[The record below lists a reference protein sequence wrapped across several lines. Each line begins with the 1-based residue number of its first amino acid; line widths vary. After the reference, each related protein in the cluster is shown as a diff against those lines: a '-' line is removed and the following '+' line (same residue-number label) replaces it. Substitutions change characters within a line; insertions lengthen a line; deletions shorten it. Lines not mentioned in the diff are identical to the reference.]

1 MAEKTGIRKYIL
13 ARVRIAFL
21 IVAFVALVIVYKMM
35 TIQIVEG
42 ERWSSKARG
51 IEMRDV
57 QPTRGSIL
65 ADDGSLLATSLPF
78 YRVAIDPTVSDS
90 AVFNSGIDSLG
101 ILLSSF
107 FKEQEPSYYVNI
119 LKEYRKNK
127 KKYYIISKELISHE
141 QYKELAQFP
150 IFREGRNKG
159 GVIYEQTDRR
169 FLPFGELA
177 RRTIGFVNDEDTTQ
191 SLNGRGLEYSFNSE
205 LQGVAGEALYEL
217 IAGGFWKPV
226 DDMSQVRP
234 KPGIDIQTTIDINL
248 QDTVHQILQNALR
261 QYQAEYGS
269 IILMEVATGQIKA
282 LVNLGINSNG
292 SYVEN
297 NNYAV
302 GDMGLAEPGSTFKL
316 MSMAAL
322 FEDEESH
329 VLLTDSV
336 QTGDGVHKYYDD
348 AIMRDVS
355 PLGKITV
362 QEVFEKSSNVGMSL
376 LIWKY
381 FRKNPEKYVEY
392 LKKFGLNRPLGFQMA
407 GEAQPYIKSPADSSW
422 SGSTLPWMSIGYELK
437 LSPLQTLSFY
447 NTIANN
453 GVMVEPIIVSQTRQ
467 AGKTL
472 QSFEAKVLNKQ
483 TISEKTIKVLQTM
496 LRGAVENG
504 TAKKIDTKVY
514 QIAGKTGTAEK
525 VRNGEYTED
534 HYTSFA
540 GYFPADNPKYSCI
553 VVIDDPKTD
562 KRYAAEIAAPVFR
575 KVSDVVYQRY
585 LHKPLS
591 EVEPTAM
598 DSLHMRLPYI
608 RAGYRPD
615 LDLVC
620 SQLGIKTENLS
631 VQQWVKTRVAT
642 DTVMW
647 IDNQAA
653 PSLIPDVRGMRL
665 RDALYLLENLG
676 MKVAFEGK
684 GRIITQSLN
693 PGGAIPKGKTIYLKL
708 KE

>member
-1 MAEKTGIRKYIL
+1 M
-13 ARVRIAFL
+13 
-21 IVAFVALVIVYKMM
+21 
-35 TIQIVEG
+35 
-42 ERWSSKARG
+42 
-51 IEMRDV
+51 
-57 QPTRGSIL
+57 
-65 ADDGSLLATSLPF
+65 
-78 YRVAIDPTVSDS
+78 
-90 AVFNSGIDSLG
+90 
-101 ILLSSF
+101 
-107 FKEQEPSYYVNI
+107 
-119 LKEYRKNK
+119 
-127 KKYYIISKELISHE
+127 
-141 QYKELAQFP
+141 
-150 IFREGRNKG
+150 
-159 GVIYEQTDRR
+159 
-169 FLPFGELA
+169 
-177 RRTIGFVNDEDTTQ
+177 
-191 SLNGRGLEYSFNSE
+191 
-205 LQGVAGEALYEL
+205 
-217 IAGGFWKPV
+217 
-226 DDMSQVRP
+226 
-234 KPGIDIQTTIDINL
+234 DINL
-248 QDTVHQILQNALR
+248 QDTVHQILQNALH
-261 QYQAEYGS
+261 QYKADYGS
-269 IILMEVATGQIKA
+269 IILMEVATGHIKA

-322 FEDEESH
+322 FENEEAH
-329 VLLTDSV
+329 VKLGDSV

-355 PLGKITV
+355 ALGKLSV

-392 LKKFGLNRPLGFQMA
+392 LKKFGLSRPLGFQMA
-407 GEAQPYIKSPADSSW
+407 GEAQPYIKSPSDSSW

-447 NTIANN
+447 NTVANN

-472 QSFEAKVLNKQ
+472 TSFEAKILNNQ
-483 TISEKTIKVLQTM
+483 TISEKTVKILQTM

-504 TAKKIDTKVY
+504 TAKKIDTKTY

-562 KRYAAEIAAPVFR
+562 KRYASEVAAPVFR

-591 EVEPTAM
+591 EVEPNSM
-598 DSLHMRLPYI
+598 DSLHMRLPFI

-620 SQLGIKTENLS
+620 SQLGIKTQNQS
-631 VQQWVKTRVAT
+631 VQEWVKTKVAT

-653 PSLIPDVRGMRL
+653 ASLVPDVRGMRL

-684 GRIITQSLN
+684 GRITTQSLN
-693 PGGAIPKGKTIYLKL
+693 PGGAIQKGKTIYLKL

>member
-1 MAEKTGIRKYIL
+1 MAKTGIRKYIL

-21 IVAFVALVIVYKMM
+21 VVSLAALLIVYKMM
-35 TIQIVEG
+35 NIQIVEG

-51 IEMRDV
+51 VEMRDV
-57 QPTRGSIL
+57 HPTRGSIL

-78 YRVAIDPTVSDS
+78 YRVAIDPTVADS
-90 AVFNSGIDSLG
+90 LVFNQGIDSLG
-101 ILLSSF
+101 VLLSNF
-107 FKEQEPSYYVNI
+107 YKEQEPSYYVNI
-119 LKEYRKNK
+119 LREYRKNN
-127 KKYYIISKELISHE
+127 KKYFVISKELIDHE
-141 QYKELAQFP
+141 NYKKLSQFP
-150 IFREGRNKG
+150 IFKEGRNKG

-177 RRTIGFVNDEDTTQ
+177 RRTIGFVNHEDTSQ

-205 LQGVAGEALYEL
+205 LQGIAGEALYEL

-248 QDTVHQILQNALR
+248 QDTVHQILQNALAK
-261 QYQAEYGS
+261 YKADYGS
-269 IILMEVATGQIKA
+269 IILMEVQTGKIKA

-322 FEDEESH
+322 FENEEIPIS
-329 VLLTDSV
+329 LKDSV

-348 AIMRDVS
+348 AVMRDVS
-355 PLGKITV
+355 ALGKLTV

-376 LIWKY
+376 LVWKY
-381 FRKNPEKYVEY
+381 FRKNPKKYFEA
-392 LKKFGLNRPLGFQMA
+392 LQKFGLSRPLGFQMA
-407 GEAQPYIKSPADSSW
+407 GEAQPYIKSPSDSSW

-453 GVMVEPIIVSQTRQ
+453 GIMVEPIIVSQTRQ
-467 AGKTL
+467 AGKIL
-472 QSFEAKVLNKQ
+472 SSFETKVNKEI
-483 TISEKTIKVLQTM
+483 ISEKTVKTLKIM

-504 TAKKIDTKVY
+504 TAKKIDTKTY

-553 VVIDDPKTD
+553 VIIDDPKTE
-562 KRYAAEIAAPVFR
+562 KRYAAEVAAPVFR
-575 KVSDVVYQRY
+575 SVSDVVYQRY

-591 EVEPTAM
+591 EVEPTAK
-598 DSLHMRLPYI
+598 DSLHMRLPFI

-620 SQLGIKTENLS
+620 SQLGIKTQNQS
-631 VQQWVKTRVAT
+631 MQQWVKTQVAT
-642 DTVMW
+642 DTVKW
-647 IDNQAA
+647 IDNQGAK
-653 PSLIPDVRGMRL
+653 SLIPDVRGMRL

-684 GRIITQSLN
+684 GRIKSQSLN
-693 PGGAIPKGKTIYLKL
+693 PGGAIQKGKTIYLKL

>member
-1 MAEKTGIRKYIL
+1 
-13 ARVRIAFL
+13 
-21 IVAFVALVIVYKMM
+21 
-35 TIQIVEG
+35 
-42 ERWSSKARG
+42 
-51 IEMRDV
+51 
-57 QPTRGSIL
+57 
-65 ADDGSLLATSLPF
+65 
-78 YRVAIDPTVSDS
+78 
-90 AVFNSGIDSLG
+90 
-101 ILLSSF
+101 
-107 FKEQEPSYYVNI
+107 
-119 LKEYRKNK
+119 
-127 KKYYIISKELISHE
+127 
-141 QYKELAQFP
+141 
-150 IFREGRNKG
+150 
-159 GVIYEQTDRR
+159 
-169 FLPFGELA
+169 
-177 RRTIGFVNDEDTTQ
+177 
-191 SLNGRGLEYSFNSE
+191 
-205 LQGVAGEALYEL
+205 
-217 IAGGFWKPV
+217 
-226 DDMSQVRP
+226 
-234 KPGIDIQTTIDINL
+234 
-248 QDTVHQILQNALR
+248 
-261 QYQAEYGS
+261 
-269 IILMEVATGQIKA
+269 
-282 LVNLGINSNG
+282 
-292 SYVEN
+292 
-297 NNYAV
+297 
-302 GDMGLAEPGSTFKL
+302 
-316 MSMAAL
+316 
-322 FEDEESH
+322 
-329 VLLTDSV
+329 
-336 QTGDGVHKYYDD
+336 
-348 AIMRDVS
+348 
-355 PLGKITV
+355 
-362 QEVFEKSSNVGMSL
+362 MSL
-376 LIWKY
+376 LVWKY

-407 GEAQPYIKSPADSSW
+407 GEAQPYIKSPSDSSW

-447 NTIANN
+447 NTVANN

-472 QSFEAKVLNKQ
+472 TSFEAKVLNKQ
-483 TISEKTIKVLQTM
+483 TISEKTVKILQTM

-504 TAKKIDTKVY
+504 TAKKIDTKTY

-534 HYTSFA
+534 HYTSFV

-620 SQLGIKTENLS
+620 SQLGIKTENLT
-631 VQQWVKTRVAT
+631 VQQWVKTKVAT

-684 GRIITQSLN
+684 GRIITQSFN

>member
-1 MAEKTGIRKYIL
+1 
-13 ARVRIAFL
+13 
-21 IVAFVALVIVYKMM
+21 
-35 TIQIVEG
+35 
-42 ERWSSKARG
+42 
-51 IEMRDV
+51 
-57 QPTRGSIL
+57 
-65 ADDGSLLATSLPF
+65 
-78 YRVAIDPTVSDS
+78 
-90 AVFNSGIDSLG
+90 
-101 ILLSSF
+101 
-107 FKEQEPSYYVNI
+107 
-119 LKEYRKNK
+119 
-127 KKYYIISKELISHE
+127 
-141 QYKELAQFP
+141 
-150 IFREGRNKG
+150 
-159 GVIYEQTDRR
+159 
-169 FLPFGELA
+169 
-177 RRTIGFVNDEDTTQ
+177 
-191 SLNGRGLEYSFNSE
+191 
-205 LQGVAGEALYEL
+205 
-217 IAGGFWKPV
+217 
-226 DDMSQVRP
+226 
-234 KPGIDIQTTIDINL
+234 
-248 QDTVHQILQNALR
+248 
-261 QYQAEYGS
+261 
-269 IILMEVATGQIKA
+269 
-282 LVNLGINSNG
+282 
-292 SYVEN
+292 
-297 NNYAV
+297 
-302 GDMGLAEPGSTFKL
+302 
-316 MSMAAL
+316 
-322 FEDEESH
+322 
-329 VLLTDSV
+329 
-336 QTGDGVHKYYDD
+336 
-348 AIMRDVS
+348 
-355 PLGKITV
+355 
-362 QEVFEKSSNVGMSL
+362 
-376 LIWKY
+376 
-381 FRKNPEKYVEY
+381 
-392 LKKFGLNRPLGFQMA
+392 
-407 GEAQPYIKSPADSSW
+407 
-422 SGSTLPWMSIGYELK
+422 
-437 LSPLQTLSFY
+437 
-447 NTIANN
+447 
-453 GVMVEPIIVSQTRQ
+453 
-467 AGKTL
+467 
-472 QSFEAKVLNKQ
+472 
-483 TISEKTIKVLQTM
+483 M

>member
-1 MAEKTGIRKYIL
+1 MAKTGIRKYIL

-21 IVAFVALVIVYKMM
+21 VVSLAALVIVYKMM
-35 TIQIVEG
+35 SIQIVEG
-42 ERWSSKARG
+42 EKWSSKARG
-51 IEMRDV
+51 VEMRDV

-78 YRVAIDPTVSDS
+78 YRVAIDPTVADS
-90 AVFNSGIDSLG
+90 SVFNSGINSLG
-101 ILLSSF
+101 ILLSNF
-107 FKEQEPSYYVNI
+107 YKEHEPTYYVN
-119 LKEYRKNK
+119 LLREYRKDK
-127 KKYYIISKELISHE
+127 KKYYVISKELIDHE
-141 QYKELAQFP
+141 NYKKLSQFP

-191 SLNGRGLEYSFNSE
+191 SLNGRGLEYSFNAE
-205 LQGVAGEALYEL
+205 LQGIAGEALYEL

-234 KPGIDIQTTIDINL
+234 KPGTDIQTTIDINL

-261 QYQAEYGS
+261 QYKADYGS
-269 IILMEVATGQIKA
+269 IILMEVATGEIKA

-292 SYVEN
+292 LYVEN

-322 FEDEESH
+322 FEDEEIPIS
-329 VLLTDSV
+329 LTDSV

-355 PLGKITV
+355 ALGKLSV

-392 LKKFGLNRPLGFQMA
+392 LKKFGLSRPLGFQMA
-407 GEAQPYIKSPADSSW
+407 GEAQPYIKNPSDSSW

-467 AGKTL
+467 AGKVLTN
-472 QSFEAKVLNKQ
+472 FEAKVLNNQ
-483 TISEKTIKVLQTM
+483 TISEKTVKILQTM

-504 TAKKIDTKVY
+504 TAQKINTKTY

-562 KRYAAEIAAPVFR
+562 KRYASEVAAPVFR

-598 DSLHMRLPYI
+598 DSLHMRLPFI

-620 SQLGIKTENLS
+620 SQLGIKTQNQS
-631 VQQWVKTRVAT
+631 VQEWVKTKVAT

-653 PSLIPDVRGMRL
+653 ASLVPDVRGMRFVML
-665 RDALYLLENLG
+665 CICWKIWE
-676 MKVAFEGK
+676 
-684 GRIITQSLN
+684 
-693 PGGAIPKGKTIYLKL
+693 
-708 KE
+708 

>member
-1 MAEKTGIRKYIL
+1 MATTGIRKYIL

-21 IVAFVALVIVYKMM
+21 VVALIALVIVYKMM

-42 ERWSSKARG
+42 EKWSSKARG
-51 IEMRDV
+51 VEMRDI

-78 YRVAIDPTVSDS
+78 YRVAIDPTVADS
-90 AVFNSGIDSLG
+90 SVFRKGIDSLG
-101 ILLSSF
+101 VLLSTF
-107 FKEQEPSYYVNI
+107 FKEHEASYYVNV
-119 LKEYRKNK
+119 LSEARKNN
-127 KKYYIISKELISHE
+127 KKYLIISKQLIDHE
-141 QYKELAQFP
+141 SYKKLSQFP
-150 IFREGRNKG
+150 IFKEGRNKG

-177 RRTIGFVNDEDTTQ
+177 RRTIGFVSEEDTSQ

-234 KPGIDIQTTIDINL
+234 KPGMDIQTTLDINL
-248 QDTVHQILQNALR
+248 QDTVHQILQTALR
-261 QYQAEYGS
+261 QYNADYGS

-292 SYVEN
+292 LYVEN

-322 FEDEESH
+322 FEDEEAH

-348 AIMRDVS
+348 AIMNDVS

-376 LIWKY
+376 LVWKY
-381 FRKNPEKYVEY
+381 FRKNPEKYVDF
-392 LKKFGLNRPLGFQMA
+392 LKKFGLNRQLGFQMA
-407 GEAQPYIKSPADSSW
+407 GEAQPYIKSPSDSSW

-453 GVMVEPIIVSQTRQ
+453 GIMVEPIIVNQTRQ

-472 QSFEAKVLNKQ
+472 QSFEAKIANQQV
-483 TISEKTIKVLQTM
+483 ISEKTIKILQTM
-496 LRGAVENG
+496 LRGVVERG

-631 VQQWVKTRVAT
+631 VQQWVKTKVAT

-653 PSLIPDVRGMRL
+653 ASLVPDVRGMRL

-684 GRIITQSLN
+684 GRIITQSFN
-693 PGGAIPKGKTIYLKL
+693 PNIAIPKGKTIYLKL

>member
-1 MAEKTGIRKYIL
+1 MAKTGIRRYIL

-21 IVAFVALVIVYKMM
+21 VVSLIALVIVYKMM
-35 TIQIVEG
+35 SIQIVEG
-42 ERWSSKARG
+42 EKWSSKARG
-51 IEMRDV
+51 VEMRDV

-78 YRVAIDPTVSDS
+78 YRVAIDPTVADS
-90 AVFNSGIDSLG
+90 AVFESGIDSLG
-101 ILLSSF
+101 ILLSDF
-107 FKEQEPSYYVNI
+107 FKEHEPSYYVN
-119 LKEYRKNK
+119 LLREDRKND
-127 KKYYIISKELISHE
+127 KKYHILSRELISHE
-141 QYKELAQFP
+141 EYKKLSQFP

-159 GVIYEQTDRR
+159 GVIYEQTDKR
-169 FLPFGELA
+169 FLPFNDLA
-177 RRTIGFVNDEDTTQ
+177 RRTIGFVTDEDSTQ

-261 QYQAEYGS
+261 QYKAEYGS
-269 IILMEVATGQIKA
+269 IILMEVETGKIKA

-322 FEDEESH
+322 FENEDIPIS
-329 VLLTDSV
+329 LKDSV

-355 PLGKITV
+355 ALGKLSV

-376 LIWKY
+376 LVWKY
-381 FRKNPEKYVEY
+381 FRKDEQKYVDY

-407 GEAQPYIKSPADSSW
+407 GEAQPYLKSPSDSSW

-447 NTIANN
+447 NAIANN
-453 GVMVEPIIVSQTRQ
+453 GVTVQPIIVSQTRQ
-467 AGKTL
+467 AGKVL
-472 QSFEAKVLNKQ
+472 KSFENTTTKKEI
-483 TISEKTIKVLQTM
+483 ISDKTVKILQTM

-504 TAKKIDTKVY
+504 TAKKINTKTY

-562 KRYAAEIAAPVFR
+562 KRYAAEVAAPVFR
-575 KVSDVVYQRY
+575 QVSDVVYQRY

-591 EVEPTAM
+591 EVEATAM
-598 DSLHMRLPYI
+598 DSLHMRLPFI

-620 SQLGIKTENLS
+620 SQLGIKTQNQTA
-631 VQQWVKTRVAT
+631 QQWVKTKVAT

-653 PSLIPDVRGMRL
+653 ASLIPDVRGMRL

-676 MKVAFEGK
+676 MQVAFEGK
-684 GRIITQSLN
+684 GRIVSQSLN
-693 PGGAIPKGKTIYLKL
+693 PGGAIQKGKTIYLKL